1 MHYSPILFVLAAP
14 LLVFASPA
22 RFLGKRAAVDIL
34 VLREF
39 PNQFLACVL
48 FEPRLSEFAEVLEN
62 LESTFYQQALSK
74 FQDSDF
80 TSAGFLSSLLPVEQ
94 FKVIQA
100 DEDAH
105 AKALQV
111 CS

>member
-1 MHYSPILFVLAAP
+1 MHYSSILFALAAP
-14 LLVFASPA
+14 LLVSASPA

-39 PNQFLACVL
+39 PNQLACIL